1 MKAVILA
8 GGFGTRISEETI
20 DKPKPM
26 VLLAGRPVLWH
37 LMKTFE
43 LGKITQF
50 IIAAGYKSEVIA
62 EWVST
67 LKTDWEIDVVD
78 TGFNTQTGGRLK
90 LCMETVP
97 GERVIATY
105 GDGLANVNIGK
116 LVEFHERQE
125 KFATITA
132 VRPPARFGV
141 LKSDNGIVT
150 HFGEKDQTDAGWI
163 NGGFFVLEPQV
174 RDYINGVGEPFET
187 GALPKLV
194 ADEQLAAF
202 HHNGFWKP
210 MDTLREKLD
219 LEKFAQAP
227 VPPWLAIQK

>member
-8 GGFGTRISEETI
+8 GGLGTRISEETS

-26 VLLAGRPVLWH
+26 VLLAGKPVLWH

-50 IIAAGYKSEVIA
+50 VIAAGYKSEVIA
-62 EWVST
+62 DWVSS
-67 LKTDWEIDVVD
+67 LKTDWEIDLID
-78 TGFNTQTGGRLK
+78 TGLNTQTGGRLK
-90 LCMETVP
+90 LCMEILL
-97 GERVIATY
+97 GERIIATY
-105 GDGLANVNIGK
+105 GDGLANVDISK

-125 KFATITA
+125 KLATITA

-141 LKSDNGIVT
+141 LKSNNGIVT

-174 RDYINGVGEPFET
+174 RNYIKGDEEPFET

-194 ADEQLAAF
+194 AEGQLAAF

-210 MDTLREKLD
+210 MDTLREKRD
-219 LEKFAQAP
+219 LEKFAQLDT
-227 VPPWLAIQK
+227 PPWLEIQK

>member
-8 GGFGTRISEETI
+8 GGLGTRISEETV

-26 VLLAGRPVLWH
+26 VLLAGKPVLWH

-43 LGKITQF
+43 LGNITQF
-50 IIAAGYKSEVIA
+50 VIAAGYKSEVIKD
-62 EWVST
+62 WVSS

-78 TGFNTQTGGRLK
+78 TGLNAQTGGRLK
-90 LCMETVP
+90 VCMEKLP
-97 GERVIATY
+97 GERIIATY

-116 LVEFHERQE
+116 LIAFHENQGRL
-125 KFATITA
+125 ATITA

-141 LKSDNGIVT
+141 LKSNSGIVT
-150 HFGEKDQTDAGWI
+150 HFGEKNQTDAGWI
-163 NGGFFVLEPQV
+163 NGGYFVLESGV
-174 RDYINGVGEPFET
+174 RNFIKGDNDPFET

-194 ADEQLAAF
+194 VEQQLAAF
-202 HHNGFWKP
+202 HHDGFWKP

-219 LEKFAQAP
+219 LEKLALLDT
-227 VPPWLAIQK
+227 PPWLENH

>member
-8 GGFGTRISEETI
+8 GGLGTRISEETV

-26 VLLAGRPVLWH
+26 VLLAGKPVLWH

-43 LGKITQF
+43 LGNITQF
-50 IIAAGYKSEVIA
+50 VIAAGYKSEVIKD
-62 EWVST
+62 WVSS

-78 TGFNTQTGGRLK
+78 TGLNAQTGGRLK
-90 LCMETVP
+90 VCMEKLP
-97 GERVIATY
+97 GERIIATY

-116 LVEFHERQE
+116 LIAFHEYQGRL
-125 KFATITA
+125 ATITA

-141 LKSDNGIVT
+141 LKSTSGIVT
-150 HFGEKDQTDAGWI
+150 HFGEKNQTDAGWI
-163 NGGFFVLEPQV
+163 NGGYFVLESGV
-174 RDYINGVGEPFET
+174 RNFIKGDNDPFET

-194 ADEQLAAF
+194 VEQQLAAF
-202 HHNGFWKP
+202 HHDGFWKP

-219 LEKFAQAP
+219 LEKLALLDT
-227 VPPWLAIQK
+227 PPWLENH